1 MATITITNDSLYILY
16 NKDKISVNEILRNFW
31 NGNDIQ
37 LKMQLTTFYEYFY
50 KMCKDTKLK
59 PIICCNKT
67 MQMCNLQIPQLKND
81 NINLDTDNS
90 QIKKEYEEFVKE
102 KKFTYEFKTRNELI
116 SILIYHYIT
125 NNFKIKQCPIC
136 SNFFITRNDKIKYC
150 SDTCNKKNNSIREM
164 KRRKDN
170 PIVSL
175 DKKITDMLSIRND
188 IESETLYNEYR
199 KEFDINKNKYSE
211 KEMISWLEQKHKSL
225 KRR

>member
-1 MATITITNDSLYILY
+1 MATITIINDNLDVLY
-16 NKDKISVNEILRNFW
+16 NKDTINVNEILKDFW

-37 LKMQLTTFYEYFY
+37 LKMQFATFYEYFY
-50 KMCKDTKLK
+50 KMCEETELDSFT
-59 PIICCNKT
+59 CCNIT
-67 MQMCNLQIPQLKND
+67 MQMCNFHIPQIKIGK
-81 NINLDTDNS
+81 INLNTDIG
-90 QIKKEYEEFVKE
+90 QIKKEYEMF
-102 KKFTYEFKTRNELI
+102 KKYKKYSYEFKTRNELI

-125 NNFKIKQCPIC
+125 HNFKIKQCPIC
-136 SNFFITRNDKIKYC
+136 SNFFITRNNKIKYC

-188 IESETLYNEYR
+188 IESEDLYNEYR
-199 KEFDINKNKYSE
+199 KEFDINKNKYSK
-211 KEMISWLEQKHKSL
+211 KEMINWLEQKHKSL